1 MALMLWRD
9 RDFEVFVAA
18 RSLWPKSM
26 ACSASSTTFDCS
38 VQHVRRQELSE
49 YIYTTIS
56 VASISVSQKH
66 ACLIKVVSLLTTLR
80 SNSLS
85 DQISAMH
92 GNSKNLFHSFQL
104 KKYIPFI
111 HSSSLLNSIL
121 PLLLKSLPFNSQI
134 LFPSFIHL
142 LFSIQFCL
150 WQLLQGCKHLD
161 QCFGPKLFFFQV
173 SHKFQGVQL
182 K

>member
-1 MALMLWRD
+1 MLNKSSKPINYYYIT
-9 RDFEVFVAA
+9 ESAA
-18 RSLWPKSM
+18 
-26 ACSASSTTFDCS
+26 
-38 VQHVRRQELSE
+38 
-49 YIYTTIS
+49 
-56 VASISVSQKH
+56 
-66 ACLIKVVSLLTTLR
+66 TLR

-182 K
+182 KWLTSHNSSSPTLLQRLCKPFWERHWHSYFWLGPQVSGSATKVTHIT